1 MSFFYF
7 IIELVKTQS
16 CDILNLA
23 DNANQSSLLLLTIYM
38 FFKIMALM
46 LIVIVSTSMFIIP
59 IALFLLFLK
68 KTINIFFKKTL

>member
-1 MSFFYF
+1 MSFVYF

-23 DNANQSSLLLLTIYM
+23 DNASQFSLLLLTIYM
-38 FFKIMALM
+38 FFKIMVLM

-59 IALFLLFLK
+59 IALFLLFVK
-68 KTINIFFKKTL
+68 KTINILFKKTL